1 MPTSATL
8 LNLSPNCKNADFY
21 LSGGDI
27 IPNQG
32 ASVYINVYLTDTT
45 TGLGT
50 KIYEGDPDVDTNADG
65 TINFNVSS
73 LTSETNMLYDVNN
86 VNNAELNAII
96 ESITSF
102 NGLFSFEFIGNIGED
117 YYTASTYTLGTC
129 AIDCCMANLL
139 GTVINCNCEGGDCHD
154 VIRKIEKI
162 LILIRCAVVDT
173 ANGDIAAA
181 QEKYNKAV
189 ELCDSTCD
197 CNC

>member
-1 MPTSATL
+1 MPTSAKL
-8 LNLSPNCKNADFY
+8 LNLSPNCKDVDFY
-21 LSGGDI
+21 LSGGAI
-27 IPNQG
+27 NPSTG
-32 ASVYINVYLTDTT
+32 GSVYINVYLTDAT

-50 KIYEGDPDVDTNADG
+50 KIYQASYDVDTNSDG
-65 TINFNVSS
+65 SINFNVDT
-73 LTSETNMLYDVNN
+73 LTDSDINEIYDVG
-86 VNNAELNAII
+86 NAELDALI

-102 NGLFSFEFIGNIGED
+102 NGLFSFEFRSNLGGNV
-117 YYTASTYTLGTC
+117 YTASTYALGTC

-139 GTVINCNCEGGDCHD
+139 GPVINCNCEGGDCHD
-154 VIRKIEKI
+154 TIRKIEKI

-173 ANGDIAAA
+173 ANEDIAAA

>member
-21 LSGGDI
+21 LSGGGI
-27 IPNQG
+27 VPETG
-32 ASVYINVYLTDTT
+32 GSVYINVYLTDNT

-50 KIYEGDPDVDTNADG
+50 QIYQGDPDVDVFDDG
-65 TINFNVSS
+65 TINFNINA
-73 LTSETNMLYDVNN
+73 LTSETNLLYNTG
-86 VNNAELNAII
+86 NAELDAII
-96 ESITSF
+96 EGITSF
-102 NGLFSFEFIGNIGED
+102 NGLFSFEFISNSGED
-117 YYTASTYTLGTC
+117 IFTASTYALGTC

-154 VIRKIEKI
+154 TIRKIEKI
-162 LILIRCAVVDT
+162 LILIRCAVVDA
-173 ANGDIAAA
+173 ANGNIAAA

>member
-21 LSGGDI
+21 LSGGNVL
-27 IPNQG
+27 PNVG
-32 ASVYINVYLTDTT
+32 GTVYINVYLTDTT

-50 KIYEGDPDVDTNADG
+50 KIYEGDPDVDTNEDG
-65 TINFNVSS
+65 TINFNIDS
-73 LTSETNMLYDVNN
+73 LTDSTNQLYDAG
-86 VNNAELNAII
+86 NAELDAII
-96 ESITSF
+96 EGITSF
-102 NGLFSFEFIGNIGED
+102 NGLFSFEFTSNIGED
-117 YYTASTYTLGTC
+117 LYTASTYTLGTC

-181 QEKYNKAV
+181 QEKYNKAA

>member
-21 LSGGDI
+21 LSGVDI
-27 IPNQG
+27 VPNQG
-32 ASVYINVYLTDTT
+32 GSVYINVYLTDTT

-50 KIYEGDPDVDTNADG
+50 QIYQGDPNVDTNSDG
-65 TINFNVSS
+65 TINFNISS
-73 LTSETNMLYDVNN
+73 LTDSTNQLYN
-86 VNNAELNAII
+86 VGNAELDAII
-96 ESITSF
+96 EGITSF
-102 NGLFSFEFIGNIGED
+102 NGLFNFEFRGIVGED
-117 YYTASTYTLGTC
+117 VYTASTYTLGTC

-139 GTVINCNCEGGDCHD
+139 GTVINCSCGEDECHD

-162 LILIRCAVVDT
+162 LILIRCAVVDA

-181 QEKYNKAV
+181 QEKYNKAA
-189 ELCDSTCD
+189 ELCDLTCD

>member
-21 LSGGDI
+21 LSGGNVL
-27 IPNQG
+27 PNAG
-32 ASVYINVYLTDTT
+32 GTVYINVYLTDTT

-50 KIYEGDPDVDTNADG
+50 KIYEGDPDVDTNEDG
-65 TINFNVSS
+65 TINFNINS
-73 LTSETNMLYDVNN
+73 LTDSTNQLYDAG
-86 VNNAELNAII
+86 NAELDAII
-96 ESITSF
+96 EGITSF
-102 NGLFSFEFIGNIGED
+102 NGLFSFEFISNIGED
-117 YYTASTYTLGTC
+117 IYTASTYTLGTC

-139 GTVINCNCEGGDCHD
+139 STVINCNCDGGDCHD

>member
-21 LSGGDI
+21 LSGGAMV
-27 IPNQG
+27 PNSG
-32 ASVYINVYLTDTT
+32 GTVYINVYLTDTT

-50 KIYEGDPDVDTNADG
+50 KIYEGDPDVDTNYDN

-73 LTSETNMLYDVNN
+73 LTDSTNQLYDTGD
-86 VNNAELNAII
+86 AELDAII

-102 NGLFSFEFIGNIGED
+102 NGLFSFEFTSNIGED
-117 YYTASTYTLGTC
+117 VYTTSTYTLGTC

-162 LILIRCAVVDT
+162 LILIRCAVVDA

-181 QEKYNKAV
+181 QEKYNKAA